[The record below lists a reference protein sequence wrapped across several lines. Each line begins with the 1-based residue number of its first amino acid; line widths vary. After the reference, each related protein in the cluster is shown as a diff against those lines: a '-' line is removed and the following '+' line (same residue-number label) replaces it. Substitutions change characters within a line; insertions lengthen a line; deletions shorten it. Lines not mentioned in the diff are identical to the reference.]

1 MDSNTQ
7 SGQKTQATSASGD
20 SPAGSCCSPPA
31 QARHKFRPGKAK
43 RPEHQDQKEHR
54 QKHLVTQLYKS
65 LRIVYKSQHEAMT
78 DYSAA
83 IYGLIAFASVITA
96 GVVYVLAQPTDVP
109 VAQKTRS

>member
-1 MDSNTQ
+1 MKFSHKAQ
-7 SGQKTQATSASGD
+7 PES
-20 SPAGSCCSPPA
+20 SPLLLQRYWLEC
-31 QARHKFRPGKAK
+31 
-43 RPEHQDQKEHR
+43 DQHN
-54 QKHLVTQLYKS
+54 HLVTQLYKS
-65 LRIVYKSQHEAMT
+65 LKVIYKSQHEAMT